1 MVYSWQRLRLQQD
14 SSCDRW
20 SWLFLQEWT
29 ACHWFAARQ
38 LGVEEKMGWMVIP
51 HKDNFLYTEIN
62 IKYMIWRHSIFIIKL
77 RGLEPHL
84 RAWSARCLQSGT
96 SMEKKHDAKTHKKK
110 HIQTHQNT
118 TFDQH
123 VTCWSTFETHIRK
136 IGKTKAIFSSALIAK
151 LLSALAACN
160 SQNRWNYLTAGSF
173 TKYYPQHS
181 PKLFSAPFPSSC
193 CKQALFNHFFLSYLS
208 VFFLCLAASS
218 NFQFRCRLS
227 SKFLPDRSRR
237 SHLNAPTKK
246 LHQLPGFCWIPQRW
260 TTHQ

>member
-1 MVYSWQRLRLQQD
+1 MGTMTQHLYYQTSGSRTTPSGVISPM
-14 SSCDRW
+14 SP
-20 SWLFLQEWT
+20 EWNLNT
-29 ACHWFAARQ
+29 AARYGPLKQ
-38 LGVEEKMGWMVIP
+38 RKG
-51 HKDNFLYTEIN
+51 
-62 IKYMIWRHSIFIIKL
+62 
-77 RGLEPHL
+77 
-84 RAWSARCLQSGT
+84 SGPRPCA
-96 SMEKKHDAKTHKKK
+96 SRLCRSLLPRWIYGKKTWCKNTQKK

-151 LLSALAACN
+151 LLSALAACS

-193 CKQALFNHFFLSYLS
+193 CKQALFNHFFCVICLCYLS